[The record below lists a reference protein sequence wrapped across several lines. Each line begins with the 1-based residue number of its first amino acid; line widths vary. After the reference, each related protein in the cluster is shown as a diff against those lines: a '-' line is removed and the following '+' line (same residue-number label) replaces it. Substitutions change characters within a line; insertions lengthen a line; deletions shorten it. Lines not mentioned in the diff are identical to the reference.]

1 MPNTATRLIHLIML
15 LQRQP
20 NQKAADLAAQLDV
33 SPRTLHRYIG
43 MLEEMGL
50 PVYTERG
57 PYGGFSLA
65 RGYKMPPRMLSPE
78 EAAALALGAGLV
90 EQLWGNL
97 YQAEARS
104 SLAKLDQVLPEEQRR
119 EVAWARR
126 SLAAA
131 NLHRAD
137 AAALSP
143 TLDALRQ
150 GLHQQCRLQLTYTRS
165 GSAEPTCR
173 DFDAY
178 ALVHRSGWWY
188 VVGFC
193 HLREAIRLLRV
204 DRIRSIEILDIPYT
218 VPPDFDVHTWLAQEP
233 LPQPAILA
241 RLHFEPQVAS
251 FVREN
256 SHLWQDLVW
265 QPDGSVIATLPAND
279 VFYAAGMAGS
289 FGPAV
294 TVLSPPELQQM
305 VAEWAQAVAQRYT
318 SQAHPIPT
326 RGKRKG
332 TGNGKD

>member
-1 MPNTATRLIHLIML
+1 MPNSATRLIHLIML

-33 SPRTLHRYIG
+33 SPRTLHRYVG

-57 PYGGFSLA
+57 PYGGFSLT
-65 RGYKMPPRMLSPE
+65 RGYKMPPLMLSPE

-90 EQLWGNL
+90 EQLWGDL
-97 YQAEARS
+97 YRAESRGA
-104 SLAKLDQVLPEEQRR
+104 LAKLDQVLPEEQRR
-119 EVAWARR
+119 EVAWAHR

-137 AAALSP
+137 AAAFFP
-143 TLDALRQ
+143 TLDVLRQ
-150 GLHQQCRLQLTYTRS
+150 GLHQQHRLRLTYLRQ
-165 GSAEPTCR
+165 GDAEPTCR

-178 ALVHRSGWWY
+178 ALVHRAGWWY

-193 HLREAIRLLRV
+193 HLRNAIRLLRV

-218 VPPDFDVHTWLAQEP
+218 IPLDFDIHVWLTQEP
-233 LPQPAILA
+233 LPQAAILA
-241 RLHFEPQVAS
+241 RLHFEPQVAD

-256 SHLWQDLVW
+256 SYLWQEVTW

-279 VFYAAGMAGS
+279 LHYAAGMAGS

-294 TVLSPPELQQM
+294 TVLDPPELRQM
-305 VAEWAQAVAQRYT
+305 VIEWAQAVVQRYA
-318 SQAHPIPT
+318 SQAHLTPI
-326 RGKRKG
+326 REKRKG
-332 TGNGKD
+332 SKNGKD

>member
-1 MPNTATRLIHLIML
+1 MANTASRLIHLIML
-15 LQRQP
+15 LQRQS

-57 PYGGFSLA
+57 PYGGFSLT
-65 RGYKMPPRMLSPE
+65 RGYKMPPLMLSPE
-78 EAAALALGAGLV
+78 EAAALALGTGLV
-90 EQLWGNL
+90 EQFWGNL

-104 SLAKLDQVLPEEQRR
+104 ALAKLDQVLPEEQRR

-131 NLHRAD
+131 NLHHSEAD
-137 AAALSP
+137 AFAP

-150 GLHQQCRLQLTYTRS
+150 GLHDLQRVRLTYLGQ
-165 GSAEPTCR
+165 GSTQPTCR
-173 DFDAY
+173 DFDTY

-193 HLREAIRLLRV
+193 HLRRAIRLLRV
-204 DRIRSIEILDIPYT
+204 DRIGSIERLGTSYGIPS
-218 VPPDFDVHTWLAQEP
+218 DFDVYAWLAQEP
-233 LPQPAILA
+233 LPQPAVLA
-241 RLHFEPQVAS
+241 RLHFAPQVAN

-256 SHLWQDLVW
+256 AHLLQEVVW
-265 QPDGSVIATLPAND
+265 QADGSVTATLPSND
-279 VFYAAGMAGS
+279 LAYAASMVSS

-294 TVLSPPELQQM
+294 TILDPPELQQM
-305 VAEWAQAVAQRYT
+305 VVEWAQAVVGQYT
-318 SQAHPIPT
+318 Q
-326 RGKRKG
+326 
-332 TGNGKD
+332 